1 MHPFQGALR
10 ERQTR
15 REVGAQS
22 LRASLRGG
30 SQVAEQ
36 YSGRDGKERSVND
49 SVASIPG
56 ANEVANLPVDE
67 RAELAVSALSNLGP
81 QRQQEAL
88 RQSGIGISPA
98 DQVTS
103 NRVWMTIVAS
113 FAIVLVAAVLGI
125 IVIAFGFLTNTDIQ
139 TLLTVFTT
147 AAGFLAGLLSPSPL
161 AKG

>member
-1 MHPFQGALR
+1 MTHGDPG
-10 ERQTR
+10 
-15 REVGAQS
+15 G
-22 LRASLRGG
+22 RG
-30 SQVAEQ
+30 QPARVVNEAAE
-36 YSGRDGKERSVND
+36 N

-67 RAELAVSALSNLGP
+67 GAELAVSALSNLGP

-88 RQSGIGISPA
+88 IQSGIGISPA

-103 NRVWMTIVAS
+103 NRVWMTIVTS

-161 AKG
+161 AK

>member
-1 MHPFQGALR
+1 MNDP
-10 ERQTR
+10 
-15 REVGAQS
+15 
-22 LRASLRGG
+22 
-30 SQVAEQ
+30 VAP
-36 YSGRDGKERSVND
+36 
-49 SVASIPG
+49 IPG

-103 NRVWMTIVAS
+103 NRVWMTIVTS